1 MVNLDG
7 LIATL
12 VFMAGI
18 AAVIVLTSRFKVQP
32 FLVIFFTALAV
43 GLASGL
49 PPEGMGDLV
58 VEGFSRVLGFTAVI
72 TVAALIIGVV
82 MQQTGA
88 VFVISR
94 AILGLLGKGRSQ
106 FAIGVIGYIVA
117 YPVQCCDTSFIMLS
131 PLLQSLMS
139 GGAVNTMVYV
149 LTLSAGAFVSYS
161 MLFPAAPLLPVT
173 ILGADIGSFL
183 ILGFASSIPALIV
196 GLLIADR
203 LGRRF
208 ELKVDSGGSKTL
220 EEMGAQY
227 GRLPSMASVSSIIIV
242 PTALIISRSA
252 LRSIFNGNALP
263 ILDFV
268 GNPVIALP
276 LGMLLAIGLLA
287 RGRKIEEVNRMVSE
301 GVTKSAS
308 VLMIV
313 GSGSVLATVLQ
324 RTGVGFFLGNL
335 ALGLHLPGLLVVFVI
350 AALLKTAQGGT
361 TVTMTTTTAIIAPLL
376 PSLGVSAVM
385 AAVAICAG
393 AMILMHVNDSF
404 FWVVTGFT
412 RMEVATGYK
421 TLTIIMAVMGIVTFA
436 SISLIGPILG
446 FA

>member
-1 MVNLDG
+1 MDG
-7 LIATL
+7 LAASM
-12 VFMAGI
+12 VFAAGI
-18 AAVIVLTSRFKVQP
+18 AAVIVLTSKFRIQP
-32 FLVIFFTALAV
+32 FLVLFFTALAV

-49 PPEGMGDLV
+49 SPEGMGDLV
-58 VEGFSRVLGFTAVI
+58 VEGFSKVLGYTAVI

-88 VFVISR
+88 VFVISK
-94 AILGLLGKGRSQ
+94 AILGLLGRGRSH
-106 FAIGVIGYIVA
+106 FAMGIIGYIVA
-117 YPVQCCDTSFIMLS
+117 YPVQCSDTSFIMLS

-139 GGAVNTMVYV
+139 GGAVNMMVYV
-149 LTLSAGAFVSYS
+149 LTLSAGAFVSYA
-161 MLFPAAPLLPVT
+161 MLFPSAPLLPVT

-196 GLLIADR
+196 GLMAADW

-208 ELKVDSGGSKTL
+208 KLNVESSGSKTL
-220 EEMGAQY
+220 EELGAQY
-227 GRLPSMASVSSIIIV
+227 GKLPSLASVSAIIVV
-242 PTALIISRSA
+242 PTALIIG
-252 LRSIFNGNALP
+252 RSILRGFLDGDSLP

-276 LGMLLAIGLLA
+276 IGVLLAVGLLA
-287 RGRKIEEVNRMVSE
+287 RGRSIEEVNRMISE

-324 RTGVGFFLGNL
+324 RTGVGLFLGNL
-335 ALGLHLPGLLVVFVI
+335 ALGLHLPGLLVIFVI

-376 PSLGVSAVM
+376 PSLGVNAVM

-412 RMEVATGYK
+412 KMEVATGYK
-421 TLTIIMAVMGIVTFA
+421 TLTVIMAIMGFVTFA
-436 SISLIGPILG
+436 CITLLGPILG
-446 FA
+446 LA